1 MEGLTET
8 VSGRLTADAEDVR
21 FAPSGLNEAVHS
33 ADTTWTM
40 TYRHMRTVRLRGACH
55 HDHQWHS
62 GDEVASVRC
71 HGARRI
77 GQQIVQ
83 RDGLPFE
90 G

>member
-21 FAPSGLNEAVHS
+21 CAPSGPNKAVHS
-33 ADTTWTM
+33 AA
-40 TYRHMRTVRLRGACH
+40 GACH

-83 RDGLPFE
+83 RDGLPCE